1 MARRAQ
7 KKVRDDSDDSDEHG
21 DGSQFYAAEQQRAKN
36 NLRQTTATNQQ
47 HAQKI
52 ALSEVQEG
60 ERSEAAGEEGGRT
73 ASGRAGGRGGA
84 KAATSRVASQGQQ
97 SAADDAPKAKL
108 PMKRKICL
116 VLEPDDAMAAD
127 AAALSRLSGAQYKR
141 KMSVSAE
148 VEKLMNEMSKI
159 TEGQPRKFCKNF
171 IYMDPVM
178 TVQSLR
184 IMSQET
190 VMSGGKGLDF
200 WSPRL
205 HSSQPA
211 VRTRVN
217 ASMWNLALCYLL
229 PFSGSF
235 TWPFSGA
242 CHPKN
247 HKNGMRSDW

>member
-1 MARRAQ
+1 M
-7 KKVRDDSDDSDEHG
+7 
-21 DGSQFYAAEQQRAKN
+21 
-36 NLRQTTATNQQ
+36 
-47 HAQKI
+47 
-52 ALSEVQEG
+52 
-60 ERSEAAGEEGGRT
+60 
-73 ASGRAGGRGGA
+73 
-84 KAATSRVASQGQQ
+84 
-97 SAADDAPKAKL
+97 
-108 PMKRKICL
+108 
-116 VLEPDDAMAAD
+116 
-127 AAALSRLSGAQYKR
+127 
-141 KMSVSAE
+141 SAE
-148 VEKLMNEMSKI
+148 VEGLMNEMSKI

-171 IYMDPVM
+171 IYMDPAM

-190 VMSGGKGLDF
+190 IMSGGKGLDF

-211 VRTRVN
+211 VRTQVN

-229 PFSGSF
+229 PFSGCF